1 MLKMILFKSF
11 YLSREWRLWAWGGL
25 LLLVIFLAIS
35 VRISVFLNEWY
46 RDFYDIIQKPE
57 DHSMTD
63 FWYQIRIFAYVVFP
77 LIAISTAANWFNR
90 IYVLRWRQAINYA
103 YIPLWR
109 EVDAEIEGSSQ
120 RIQEDTYRFGRIV
133 EKLFLDIVRALFT
146 LVAFIPILWG
156 LSKEVSLPFVG
167 ILPGSLVWVALFIS
181 LGGLTISWLVSWK
194 LPQLEYNNQK
204 VEAAYRKELVYGE
217 DNKKDYAAQPKL
229 FELFAGIRFNH
240 QQLFLHTAYYD
251 LWYIF
256 FSQTV
261 ILLPLVLIAP
271 ALFAGTITLGVLFQ
285 INNAFDKVYDSFA
298 VILDNWIVI
307 TELRSIFKRLRE
319 FESNLPQRK

>member
-1 MLKMILFKSF
+1 MFKSF
-11 YLSREWRLWAWGGL
+11 YMSREWRVWAWGGL
-25 LLLVIFLAIS
+25 LVIVTLLAVN
-35 VRISVFLNEWY
+35 VRILVFLNEWY

-57 DHSMTD
+57 NHSMTD
-63 FWYQIRIFAYVVFP
+63 FWNQIRVFAYVVFP
-77 LIAISTAANWFNR
+77 YIAIVTFANWFNK

-133 EKLFLDIVRALFT
+133 ERLFSDVMKALFT
-146 LVAFIPILWG
+146 LIGFIPILWM
-156 LSKEVSLPFVG
+156 LSKEVSLPIVG
-167 ILPGSLVWVALFIS
+167 VLPGSLVWVALFIS
-181 LGGLTISWLVSWK
+181 IGGLVISWFVSWK
-194 LPQLEYNNQK
+194 LPGLEYNNQK

>member
-1 MLKMILFKSF
+1 MLKMILFQSF
-11 YLSREWRLWAWGGL
+11 YMSREWRLWAWGGL
-25 LLLVIFLAIS
+25 FVIVALLAVN
-35 VRISVFLNEWY
+35 VRILVFLNEWY
-46 RDFYDIIQKPE
+46 RDFYDVLQKPDE
-57 DHSMTD
+57 HTMSD
-63 FWYQIRIFAYVVFP
+63 FWQQIRAFAYVVFP
-77 LIAISTAANWFNR
+77 FIAIATFTNWFNR

-109 EVDAEIEGSSQ
+109 EVDEEIEGASQ

-133 EKLFLDIVRALFT
+133 ESLFSDVVKALFT
-146 LVAFIPILWG
+146 LVGFIPILWM

-167 ILPGSLVWVALFIS
+167 IFPGSLVWVALFIS
-181 LGGLTISWLVSWK
+181 LGGLTISWFVSWK
-194 LPQLEYNNQK
+194 LPGLEYNNQK

-217 DNKKDYAAQPKL
+217 DNKRDYASEPKL
-229 FELFAGIRFNH
+229 FELFTGIRFNF
-240 QQLFLHTAYYD
+240 QRLFLHTAYYD

-256 FSQTV
+256 FSQSV
-261 ILLPLVLIAP
+261 ILLPLILIAP

-298 VILDNWIVI
+298 VILSNWIVI

-319 FESNLPQRK
+319 FESNLPQR

>member
-1 MLKMILFKSF
+1 MLKMVLFKSF
-11 YLSREWRLWAWGGL
+11 YMSREWRVWAWGGL
-25 LLLVIFLAIS
+25 LVIVTLLAVN
-35 VRISVFLNEWY
+35 VRILVFLNEWY

-57 DHSMTD
+57 NHSMTD
-63 FWYQIRIFAYVVFP
+63 FWNQIRVFAYVVFP
-77 LIAISTAANWFNR
+77 YIAIVTFANWFNK

-133 EKLFLDIVRALFT
+133 ERLFSDVMKALFT
-146 LVAFIPILWG
+146 LIGFIPILWM
-156 LSKEVSLPFVG
+156 LSKEVSLPIVG
-167 ILPGSLVWVALFIS
+167 VLPGSLVWVALFIS
-181 LGGLTISWLVSWK
+181 IGGLVISWFVSWK
-194 LPQLEYNNQK
+194 LPGLEYNNQK